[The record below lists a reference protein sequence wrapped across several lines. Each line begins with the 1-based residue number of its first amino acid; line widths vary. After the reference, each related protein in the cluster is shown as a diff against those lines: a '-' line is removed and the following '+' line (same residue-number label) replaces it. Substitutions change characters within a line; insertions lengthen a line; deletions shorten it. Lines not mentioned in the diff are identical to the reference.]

1 MDGCTKIFKQVLEEI
16 ERLKAKGDIA
26 ARLVSDSM
34 EEFEDVYLLEDDLH
48 SPILLY
54 IDEDDDFVYGFESRV
69 RQEAISILLRN
80 AEGEAMSKLKKKL
93 DGK

>member
-1 MDGCTKIFKQVLEEI
+1 
-16 ERLKAKGDIA
+16 
-26 ARLVSDSM
+26 M
-34 EEFEDVYLLEDDLH
+34 EEFEDVYLLENDLH
-48 SPILLY
+48 SALLLY
-54 IDEDDDFVYGFESRV
+54 VDEDDDFVYDFGSRV